1 MISLFHRK
9 NEISIDLSGV
19 ENPAGIE
26 IYYNGKMYAESQLPD
41 DWQLL
46 SNKNKI
52 VCFSFG
58 NSIPELLLNY
68 TGLISILG
76 GAVIDR
82 DLNKHGLNIIVEDI
96 DYWYK
101 TNSEFD
107 KNTQYWEGL
116 GSIHEKDKTIKY
128 SSVVKN
134 NLTSYTE
141 EYYFEDG
148 ALFQGE
154 YHQHGDGQA
163 MTGGVHAKD
172 SQMIYRKKPNGELLK
187 PRQKM
192 SKREVMTL
200 KKKVEKFIPSIRIK
214 SKSYAEKQ
222 TMQKKSLQ
230 QFSKETVVAKSKIPT
245 VSKTAV
251 KTAPVKTTTESK
263 TEKY

>member
-1 MISLFHRK
+1 ML
-9 NEISIDLSGV
+9 
-19 ENPAGIE
+19 
-26 IYYNGKMYAESQLPD
+26 
-41 DWQLL
+41 
-46 SNKNKI
+46 
-52 VCFSFG
+52 
-58 NSIPELLLNY
+58 
-68 TGLISILG
+68 
-76 GAVIDR
+76 
-82 DLNKHGLNIIVEDI
+82 DI
-96 DYWYK
+96 
-101 TNSEFD
+101 
-107 KNTQYWEGL
+107 
-116 GSIHEKDKTIKY
+116 
-128 SSVVKN
+128 VKN
-134 NLTSYTE
+134 NLLTNSGE
-141 EYYFEDG
+141 FYFINGSPYE
-148 ALFQGE
+148 GE

-263 TEKY
+263 IEKY

>member
-1 MISLFHRK
+1 MVNLFHRK
-9 NEISIDLSGV
+9 NEIAIDLSGV
-19 ENPAGIE
+19 GNPASIE
-26 IYYNGKMYAESQLPD
+26 IHYNGKMYAESQLPD
-41 DWQLL
+41 DWQFLA
-46 SNKNKI
+46 NKNKI

-76 GAVIDR
+76 GTVIDR

-101 TNSEFD
+101 TDSDFD

-134 NLTSYTE
+134 NLTAYAE

-148 ALFQGE
+148 TLFQGE

-172 SQMIYRKKPNGELLK
+172 SEMLYRKNPNGELLN

-200 KKKVEKFIPSIRIK
+200 KKKVEKFIPSIRAE
-214 SKSYAEKQ
+214 SKSYSKKQ
-222 TMQKKSLQ
+222 VMQKKSFQ
-230 QFSKETVVAKSKIPT
+230 QFSKEAVIAKPKTPT
-245 VSKTAV
+245 ALKTIA
-251 KTAPVKTTTESK
+251 KTAPVNKITEAK
-263 TEKY
+263 IEKY